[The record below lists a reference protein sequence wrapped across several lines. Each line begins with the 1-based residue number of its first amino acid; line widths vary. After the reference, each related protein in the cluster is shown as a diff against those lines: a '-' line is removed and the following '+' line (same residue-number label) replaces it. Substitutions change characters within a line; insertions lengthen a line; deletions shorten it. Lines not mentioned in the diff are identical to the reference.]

1 MDSILQDFRHCVRML
16 RRTPAFTIAVV
27 SALALGIGVNVAV
40 FSVINTVLLKP
51 LPYPDPARL
60 MVFINVSP
68 QGSGPGA
75 SPTKFNVW
83 RRQTGAFQ
91 DVAAYRFSLVNLTGT
106 GDPQQLAAGQVSAD
120 FFRLFGA
127 PVIAGRT
134 FTANED

>member
-106 GDPQQLAAGQVSAD
+106 GDPQQLAARSEEHTSELQSRVDISYA
-120 FFRLFGA
+120 
-127 PVIAGRT
+127 V
-134 FTANED
+134 